1 MQAKREYRDRDGT
14 EVAVLDALV
23 DRHEDGMTVFE
34 IRSRVD
40 VGIDRIEEALGE
52 LKAAG
57 LIAVEKEGGQ
67 TRIYPDDRVVPSGD
81 EEPERSFAEKLR
93 EKLPF

>member
-40 VGIDRIEEALGE
+40 VGIDRIEEALSE
-52 LKAAG
+52 LKVAG
-57 LIAVEKEGGQ
+57 LITVEKEGGQ
-67 TRIYPDDRVVPSGD
+67 TRIYPKDRVVPSGD
-81 EEPERSFAEKLR
+81 ERRERSFAEKLR